1 MTKLATLFDPE
12 SSWLPIEARMAS
24 EKDPRCLQLL
34 EQVRDH
40 MRHEIR
46 GELPGLMAT
55 LIDEP
60 RYHIWGVPVEGG
72 PKGRAAVE
80 QFYSQMIE
88 GGGNWFHF
96 EIERIVVDHDAVIT
110 EGQMRQRVPGDAIA
124 ASGVLEVDGEPV
136 DPMANYVS
144 IGQIVT
150 VWPAAEDGRLIG
162 EDIYLGS
169 PPLAR
174 LVKLPD

>member
-1 MTKLATLFDPE
+1 MKKTSARFDPE
-12 SSWLPIEARMAS
+12 SSWAPIDARIATEQDS
-24 EKDPRCLQLL
+24 RCRQLL

-46 GELPGLMAT
+46 GELPELMCT
-55 LIDEP
+55 LVDEP
-60 RYHIWGVPVEGG
+60 RYHIWGAPTEAG

-80 QFYSQMIE
+80 QFYTQMIE

-96 EIERIVVDHDAVIT
+96 AIERIVVDHGGVIT
-110 EGQMRQRVPGDAIA
+110 EGQMRQRVPGDAVA

-136 DPMANYVS
+136 DPLATYLSM
-144 IGQIVT
+144 GQILT

-169 PPLAR
+169 PLLAR
-174 LVKLPD
+174 LVKLEE